1 MTESLLE
8 SYGIYGGSLVVA
20 FIAGIF
26 PLASIEVFLIGIAVA
41 VTPSFGEMTLCC
53 LLAAAGHQVA
63 KTITYYTG
71 AGAMTRGKL
80 GAKIEQLRPRIDR
93 WNKAPHLI
101 LCLASTFGIPPLY
114 ILSFIARPLMG
125 IKFLPYTAIIFGTR
139 IVRFVVL
146 AGIPLLF

>member
-1 MTESLLE
+1 MTDDLLAT
-8 SYGIYGGSLVVA
+8 YGIYGGSFAVA

-26 PLASIEVFLIGIAVA
+26 PLASIEVFLIGISVA
-41 VTPSFGEMTLCC
+41 LSPTFGDMTLCC
-53 LLAAAGHQVA
+53 VLAAVGHQIS

-71 AGAMTRGKL
+71 VGAMTRGKL
-80 GAKIEQLRPRIDR
+80 GKKIEQLKPRIDR

-101 LCLASTFGIPPLY
+101 LLLASTFGIPPLY
-114 ILSFIARPLMG
+114 ILSFIAKPLMG
-125 IKFLPYTAIIFGTR
+125 INFLAYTAIIFFTR